1 MALRREDLD
10 ARRDAVVVTFPVER
24 TRGPDRR
31 RRRRAT
37 LRRRLVLGGVPL
49 VIVTMMLLGGGSAPA
64 SKTATP
70 RAITLGPGDT
80 LWDLAERYAPPSVD
94 TRAFVDAVIEL
105 NELSGMPQ
113 AGMRLLL
120 PQ

>member
-10 ARRDAVVVTFPVER
+10 PRRDAVVVAFPVER
-24 TRGPDRR
+24 TRVPDR

-37 LRRRLVLGGVPL
+37 LRRRLLLGGVPL
-49 VIVTMMLLGGGSAPA
+49 VIVSMMLLGGGSAPA